1 MRDCNDCAH
10 HSQGLPSA
18 ECGPCLNMKEC
29 GVSLP
34 NWKAKPVSFAEAFGG
49 TKVTPV
55 FGPRPPDI
63 PLAGVPLGTMA
74 TKPTYNMDMAK
85 GGIKNDAGKVRLEL
99 LPVRAL
105 EEVGKVLT
113 LGAAKYADDNWRKG
127 MSWRRCLGA
136 GIRHTFSFLRGE
148 NLDPETGLCHLAH
161 ATCCLLFV
169 LTYFLTKTGTDDR
182 ASE

>member
-1 MRDCNDCAH
+1 
-10 HSQGLPSA
+10 
-18 ECGPCLNMKEC
+18 
-29 GVSLP
+29 
-34 NWKAKPVSFAEAFGG
+34 
-49 TKVTPV
+49 
-55 FGPRPPDI
+55 
-63 PLAGVPLGTMA
+63 
-74 TKPTYNMDMAK
+74 MDMSK

-161 ATCCLLFV
+161 ATCCMLFV

-182 ASE
+182 ATEQL